1 MLMLRSPLGA
11 ARRQQLL
18 RKGNRVTRLWKTL
31 ACLALALPLFSHAQ
45 SKLILPQS
53 QDDIRRLTEPAPAAG
68 PCVKCGV
75 VTDLRSATREPSR
88 SRAPEAPPASGIGN
102 NVATTPIIGKKAVKA
117 ARDANSPVSFYKLTV
132 RYDDGSYAFF
142 EQDDEPNFGK
152 GDRVDVIDG
161 RVVRRAE

>member
-1 MLMLRSPLGA
+1 M
-11 ARRQQLL
+11 
-18 RKGNRVTRLWKTL
+18 TRPWKTL
-31 ACLALALPLFSHAQ
+31 ACLALTLPLLSHAQ

-53 QDDIRRLTEPAPAAG
+53 QDDIRRLSEAAPAG

-75 VTDLRSATREPSR
+75 VTDLRSETREPSR
-88 SRAPEAPPASGIGN
+88 SRTPEAPPVSGIGN
-102 NVATTPIIGKKAVKA
+102 NVATTPIIGKKAVKE
-117 ARDANSPVSFYKLTV
+117 ARSANQPVTFYKLTV

-161 RVVRRAE
+161 RVERRAE